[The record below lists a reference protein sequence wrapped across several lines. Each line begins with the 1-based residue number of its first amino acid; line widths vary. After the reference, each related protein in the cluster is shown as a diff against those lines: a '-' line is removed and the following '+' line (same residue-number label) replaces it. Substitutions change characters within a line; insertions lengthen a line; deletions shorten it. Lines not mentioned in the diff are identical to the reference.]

1 MEQTLGKRIAAYR
14 KELGLTQEGLAEKL
28 GITAQAVSK
37 WENDLSCPDISMLP
51 RLANIFRVTTD
62 ELLGIQREEKNR
74 EEEKQTLEAE
84 VVAEDSEP
92 EKNAAWELDISG
104 NGRST
109 AGFGI
114 LVLLVG
120 GLLLAGSIWNWS
132 LSFWSVLWPS
142 ALLVYGLMGLFR
154 RVTVFRLGCALLG
167 GYELARL
174 TGLIP
179 ESFVLG
185 KNIVFPLILVLLGVS
200 ILFRVCR
207 RNNSRYFRAFHKN
220 HVAVNRKRS
229 FTKGVNSF
237 SCTECFGENRREICL
252 DKLSYG
258 EATVSFGELK
268 LDLTGCAEIEHNCR
282 LDVACA
288 FGEVELYI
296 PAGCRVEP
304 YVSTVFAQFDIQGAP
319 NPDADVVIQL
329 NGSVVFGEIVVKYL

>member
-37 WENDLSCPDISMLP
+37 WENDMSCPDISMLP

-62 ELLGIQREEKNR
+62 ELLGIQREEKKR
-74 EEEKQTLEAE
+74 EEEKETLEAE

-92 EKNAAWELDISG
+92 EKTAAWALDISG
-104 NGRST
+104 NVRSS

-120 GLLLAGSIWNWS
+120 GLLLAGSIWNWK
-132 LSFWSVLWPS
+132 LTFWSVLWPS
-142 ALLVYGLMGLFR
+142 ALLVYGLMGFFR
-154 RVTVFRLGCALLG
+154 KVSVFRLGCALLG
-167 GYELARL
+167 SYELARL

-200 ILFRVCR
+200 ILFQVFH
-207 RNNSRYFRAFHKN
+207 RNNFRHVGAFHKN
-220 HVAVNRKRS
+220 RVVVNRKRR
-229 FTKGVNSF
+229 FTKGANSF
-237 SCTECFGENRREICL
+237 SCTECFGESRREICL

-258 EATVSFGELK
+258 EATVNFGELK
-268 LDLTGCAEIEHNCR
+268 LDLTGCAEIEQNCR
-282 LDVACA
+282 LDVACV
-288 FGEVELYI
+288 FGETELYI

-304 YVSTVFAQFDIQGAP
+304 YVSTVFAHFDIQGTP
-319 NPDADVVIQL
+319 DPDADVVIQL